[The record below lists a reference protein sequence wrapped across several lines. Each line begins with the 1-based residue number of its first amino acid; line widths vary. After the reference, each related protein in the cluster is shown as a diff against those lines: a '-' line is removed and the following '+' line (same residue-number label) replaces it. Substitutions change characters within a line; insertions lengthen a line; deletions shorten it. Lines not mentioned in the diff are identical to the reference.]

1 MQRFVAHEARPFGA
15 ERGLAYWG
23 FEAAGERIPIQP
35 NRPICLAPPYLD
47 DETMHRHYEFQRLD
61 PLDGDTRGVLA
72 GEVFEFRA
80 VFASDRLGALLL
92 PDAF

>member
-1 MQRFVAHEARPFGA
+1 
-15 ERGLAYWG
+15 
-23 FEAAGERIPIQP
+23 
-35 NRPICLAPPYLD
+35 
-47 DETMHRHYEFQRLD
+47 MHRHYEFQRLD